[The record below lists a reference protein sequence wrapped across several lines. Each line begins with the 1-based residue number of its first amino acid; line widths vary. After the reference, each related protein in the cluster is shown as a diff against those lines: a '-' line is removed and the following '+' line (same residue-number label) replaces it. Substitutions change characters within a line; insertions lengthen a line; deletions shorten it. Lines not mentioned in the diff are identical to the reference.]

1 MDTKAFFDN
10 QLSFEGLVCDVPF
23 TAQQVEAVYPA

>member
-1 MDTKAFFDN
+1 VQPQRHFAGRY
-10 QLSFEGLVCDVPF
+10 SCDVPF